1 MSPEEQLKIIK
12 RNTVDFISDQDFI
25 EKLKDRKQL
34 NIKLGVDPS
43 RPDLHL
49 GHAVVL
55 RKLREFQDLGHKV
68 TLIIGDFT
76 ARIGDPSGRS
86 KTRPMLS
93 KEETFVNAES
103 YKEQAF
109 RILDINKTNVR
120 YNSEW
125 LEKMNFEDVIRLAS
139 KYTVAR
145 MLERDDFEKRYKD
158 NQPISVTE
166 FLYPLAQG
174 QDSVV
179 IESDVEIGGT
189 DQLFNLLVGRKLQ
202 EENGQKPQC
211 VLTMPLIEG
220 TDGHLKMSK
229 SYDNYIGFTESSRD
243 IFGKIM
249 SVPDSMI
256 IKYMKLLTDIPEEE
270 IKDYEKKMGNGEI
283 NPRDVKMLL
292 GRKIVE
298 LFYDEGE
305 GEKAQNEFI
314 NIFRKKDLPDEIPE
328 IEIKTGSTI
337 LEIVNSAEVFS
348 SNSEAKRNIQQG
360 GIKIDDG
367 KFSDFSEI
375 PDLKGGEIL
384 KIGKRKFFKI
394 VIKN

>member
-109 RILDINKTNVR
+109 RILDINKTNVM

-158 NQPISVTE
+158 NQPISVT
-166 FLYPLAQG
+166 
-174 QDSVV
+174 
-179 IESDVEIGGT
+179 
-189 DQLFNLLVGRKLQ
+189 
-202 EENGQKPQC
+202 
-211 VLTMPLIEG
+211 
-220 TDGHLKMSK
+220 
-229 SYDNYIGFTESSRD
+229 
-243 IFGKIM
+243 
-249 SVPDSMI
+249 
-256 IKYMKLLTDIPEEE
+256 
-270 IKDYEKKMGNGEI
+270 
-283 NPRDVKMLL
+283 
-292 GRKIVE
+292 
-298 LFYDEGE
+298 
-305 GEKAQNEFI
+305 
-314 NIFRKKDLPDEIPE
+314 
-328 IEIKTGSTI
+328 
-337 LEIVNSAEVFS
+337 
-348 SNSEAKRNIQQG
+348 
-360 GIKIDDG
+360 
-367 KFSDFSEI
+367 
-375 PDLKGGEIL
+375 
-384 KIGKRKFFKI
+384 
-394 VIKN
+394 